1 MNGSS
6 QHFSLNTT
14 SSLSVA
20 EQLHD
25 LLAHVDGLL
34 VPPLGEEGDLGVH
47 ELPLG
52 VGGQV
57 PHHVVQDV
65 LHLVLVVTIVRL
77 DPPCGGKFELGI
89 FALIDGTF
97 ERCLGLFMVSK
108 SE

>member
-1 MNGSS
+1 MDP
-6 QHFSLNTT
+6 QRTKYPH
-14 SSLSVA
+14 LSVA

-25 LLAHVDGLL
+25 LLAHVGGLL

-65 LHLVLVVTIVRL
+65 LHLVLVVTLVRL
-77 DPPCGGKFELGI
+77 DPTCGGKFELGR
-89 FALIDGTF
+89 FVPTDGTLK
-97 ERCLGLFMVSK
+97 EV
-108 SE
+108 